1 MSDEPLFDLAVEFA
15 VATGHAATYRTR
27 AELIQGEDTTDA
39 DRAQHWDRTA
49 REHRDALR
57 ERLQAATARTVHAL
71 PNEKLPVA
79 TGQRGRVEVRAVTA
93 DGARAV
99 RVRYS
104 AAQALETGAALI
116 ACAAVTDERIGG
128 TLAGLIATLPSHLD
142 TEPKG
147 GQSMGA
153 ESAGEKPTGQTRQ
166 SPA

>member
-1 MSDEPLFDLAVEFA
+1 
-15 VATGHAATYRTR
+15 
-27 AELIQGEDTTDA
+27 
-39 DRAQHWDRTA
+39 
-49 REHRDALR
+49 
-57 ERLQAATARTVHAL
+57 VHAV
-71 PNEKLPVA
+71 PEEKLPVA

-99 RVRYS
+99 WVRYS

-128 TLAGLIATLPSHLD
+128 TVAGLLATLPSHPD
-142 TEPKG
+142 TEPTG
-147 GQSMGA
+147 VQSMAA